1 MCTNCEGRAFDL
13 GIYTGG
19 IRVASMSAGI
29 EGLNFER
36 ELVWENTHWRTLKR
50 AFCTLG
56 FLFGSFGLEL
66 SQPECECVKRRSSLE
81 LLEPL

>member
-19 IRVASMSAGI
+19 IRVASASAGI

-36 ELVWENTHWRTLKR
+36 ELVSENTLENTKESLLHSRFPVW
-50 AFCTLG
+50 
-56 FLFGSFGLEL
+56 LFRFGAE
-66 SQPECECVKRRSSLE
+66 SARV
-81 LLEPL
+81 